1 METVV
6 TSRELSQF
14 SVLTKTWLSETAF
27 LTDEIRFLKKLVN
40 HHILFLS
47 NEIYLSTLLEMSK
60 ELTEIEK
67 EVQAVRE
74 SIKQQF
80 HRLHNA
86 SEDSH
91 FMADSVKDSHG
102 MLEEQIAPLTNRFRT
117 IKDTVIK
124 FAANILENRQDDNE

>member
-14 SVLTKTWLSETAF
+14 SVLSKTWLSETAF

-47 NEIYLSTLLEMSK
+47 NENYLSALLEMNK
-60 ELTEIEK
+60 ELTETEK
-67 EVQAVRE
+67 EVQAVKE

-80 HRLHNA
+80 HRLHHA
-86 SEDSH
+86 SEDNH

-102 MLEEQIAPLTNRFRT
+102 MLEEQIATLTNRFRT
-117 IKDTVIK
+117 IKDMVIK
-124 FAANILENRQDDNE
+124 LAANILENPQDNE

>member
-47 NEIYLSTLLEMSK
+47 IESYLSTLLEMSK

-67 EVQAVRE
+67 EVESVRE
-74 SIKQQF
+74 NIKQQF
-80 HRLHNA
+80 HRLHGA
-86 SEDSH
+86 SDDNT
-91 FMADSVKDSHG
+91 FMAESVKDSHG
-102 MLEEQIAPLTNRFRT
+102 MLEEQIVTLTKEFRT
-117 IKDTVIK
+117 MKDTVIK
-124 FAANILENRQDDNE
+124 LAASILENPQDNE